1 MPESH
6 SAAKSS
12 LSFAKLVATPTDT
25 AWSQAYNAGNLFA
38 CLSLTIEEAN
48 EELSLHVLGKE
59 IFSVFQSEFFT
70 LQEKNTDSIKESI
83 QKSLEKLPPEVVVC
97 LTLAYF
103 KEESLIVC
111 IAGSGKAMM
120 KRGEKVGTVLAKHDA
135 HPTATAASGY
145 VKNGDTLILET
156 GPFASGI
163 PQETVINALELALP
177 NDVVEALSPQMHEQ
191 DNGAQAAIVITYGGA
206 SQSQSVQE
214 EEPSEDTTL
223 ASLYDHPSPQSEE
236 TIPQTKNHFSMPH
249 PPMPQLKLTHRRK
262 LFLNIALIIFLLLGA
277 SILLTMKKNSDDKQ
291 IAVFTS
297 IYPSAEQY
305 YEEGKGLESLNAS
318 LSQDSYRKAEKL
330 LLDGK
335 TKISKG
341 TAEYEQIE
349 ELLAKVKD
357 SLQTGSSGKSAEAKE
372 VEPEK
377 HSLLAIEK
385 QTSAGHGFGQN
396 DDTVFVVTDK
406 AITSYAKSNG
416 DSKTVITNKKT
427 WSDPRAVV
435 PYQQNFY
442 VLDQKKGVLK
452 FVPSADGYGAS
463 SYFSGTAPDLS
474 EATGMAIDKSIWLL
488 FTDGTI
494 KKYTSGVSDG
504 LRISGLEKPLKNPTK
519 IITDI
524 AMESVYVL
532 DRGNGRIVQF
542 DKKGAYQNAYSAS
555 VISKAKDFTVLEKEK
570 KILLLSGDKVW
581 EISL

>member
-6 SAAKSS
+6 PAAKSS

-38 CLSLTIEEAN
+38 CLSLTINEAN
-48 EELSLHVLGKE
+48 EEVSLHVLGKE

-70 LQEKNTDSIKESI
+70 LEEKNTDSIKESI

-120 KRGEKVGTVLAKHDA
+120 KRGEKVGTVLAKQDPHR
-135 HPTATAASGY
+135 TATAASGY
-145 VKNGDTLILET
+145 LKNGDTLILET

-163 PQETVINALELALP
+163 PQETIVNSLELALP

-206 SQSQSVQE
+206 SQSVQE
-214 EEPSEDTTL
+214 EEPSENATL
-223 ASLYDHPSPQSEE
+223 ASLYDQPISESEE
-236 TIPQTKNHFSMPH
+236 ESVTSTKGRFSVPH
-249 PPMPQLKLTHRRK
+249 PPIPEIKLTHRRK
-262 LFLNIALIIFLLLGA
+262 LFLNIALVILLLLGA

-291 IAVFTS
+291 MAVFTS

-349 ELLAKVKD
+349 ELLAKVND
-357 SLQTGSSGKSAEAKE
+357 SLQSGSSGKSAEAKE

-377 HSLLAIEK
+377 HSLLAVEK
-385 QTSAGHGFGQN
+385 QTSSGRGFGQDADN
-396 DDTVFVVTDK
+396 VYVVTDK
-406 AITSYAKSNG
+406 AITSYAKSDG

-427 WSDPRAVV
+427 WSDPQTVV

-442 VLDQKKGVLK
+442 VLDQQKGVLK
-452 FVPSADGYGAS
+452 FVPSADGYGSS

-474 EATGMAIDKSIWLL
+474 DATGMAIDKSVWLL
-488 FTDGTI
+488 FNEGTI

-504 LRISGLEKPLKNPTK
+504 LTVSGLEKPLKNPTK
-519 IITDI
+519 IVTDST
-524 AMESVYVL
+524 MESVYVL
-532 DRGNGRIVQF
+532 DQGNSRIVQF

-555 VISKAKDFTVLEKEK
+555 VISKAKDFVVLEKEK
-570 KILLLSGDKVW
+570 KILLLSGDNVW
-581 EISL
+581 EINL